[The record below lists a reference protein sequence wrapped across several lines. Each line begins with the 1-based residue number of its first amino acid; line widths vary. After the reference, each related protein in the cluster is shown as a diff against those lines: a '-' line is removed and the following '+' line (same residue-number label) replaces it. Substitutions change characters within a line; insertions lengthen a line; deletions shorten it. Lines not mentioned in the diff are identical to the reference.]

1 MIIKRFYK
9 YNIKWLGEY
18 STENYCRIMKQ
29 IKILS
34 NLLIKTLC
42 ICFFFEKQ
50 NSCNFFL
57 MIDYGVLFK
66 TVLEPSTY
74 FVVA

>member
-1 MIIKRFYK
+1 MKRLYK
-9 YNIKWLGEY
+9 YNIKWLGDY
-18 STENYCRIMKQ
+18 STENYCGIMKQ
-29 IKILS
+29 SKILS
-34 NLLIKTLC
+34 NLSIKTLC
-42 ICFFFEKQ
+42 FCFFFEKQ
-50 NSCNFFL
+50 NSCNSLL